1 MGFVL
6 YESAVLIPQFA
17 QQQLGYTATWAGLV
31 LTPGAIILI
40 MLIPLTGRM
49 LKFVPVKYVI
59 AAGGIALGSAL
70 FYSGNLI
77 PDLDFYHL
85 ALFRAAQTATLALL
99 FVPISTAAYATLPAA
114 QHGDGAALFT
124 MARNVLGGIGIS
136 VSTALVTNDL
146 QTRQGY
152 LVEHLT
158 PLNQPY
164 NVLLEEVARASVSV
178 GQSIEAA
185 KQMAP
190 GQVFEM
196 LRNQVAVLAYID
208 VFYITG
214 CLALAM
220 VPLALFMTS
229 GKPQARSGE

>member
-1 MGFVL
+1 
-6 YESAVLIPQFA
+6 
-17 QQQLGYTATWAGLV
+17 
-31 LTPGAIILI
+31 
-40 MLIPLTGRM
+40 
-49 LKFVPVKYVI
+49 
-59 AAGGIALGSAL
+59 
-70 FYSGNLI
+70 
-77 PDLDFYHL
+77 
-85 ALFRAAQTATLALL
+85 
-99 FVPISTAAYATLPAA
+99 LPAA